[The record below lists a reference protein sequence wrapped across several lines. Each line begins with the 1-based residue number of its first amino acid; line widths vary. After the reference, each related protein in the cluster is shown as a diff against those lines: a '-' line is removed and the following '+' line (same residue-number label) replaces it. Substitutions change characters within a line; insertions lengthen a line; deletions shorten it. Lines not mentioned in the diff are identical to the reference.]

1 MSRFTPTSVAAAAA
15 ALMLAGCA
23 STPPQADLAAD
34 PAPASAT
41 AVAAAKPAPAAA
53 APTAQPAAPA
63 TAPPASATPPAGV
76 IAGANVPGAT
86 PAGPPLRPFADV
98 IKDATRSDG
107 LVPVWRKDNQVWLEI
122 TPEMMGKPMLMSVNI
137 AQSVGERGLY
147 GSQMGPSWMVEF
159 RRIGNQFQVLAR
171 QTDFRA
177 ERDPA
182 VARAVAQSF
191 SDSLVGSGAVLS
203 SPHPE
208 RKSFLVDAAFLLG
221 DTAGYSTRLEMA
233 YRMPF
238 APDRPNSYFE
248 SVRADA
254 ELTTLSAKVHYAVPR
269 ISAPPLLPPG
279 APALLTPSPPSTTPD
294 PRSLFIGYVYSFR
307 ALPAQPMAGRRADG
321 RVGHFLDSFTD
332 LSDDLSPTVRV
343 HNIKRWRLEKKDP
356 AAAMSEPVKPITY
369 WLDKNIPQ
377 RYRASVTAGILEW
390 NKAFER
396 IGFRN
401 AVVAMQQPDDA
412 SFDNMDSGHA
422 SIRWFTGADVGFA
435 VGPSHSDPRSGEIL
449 DADIGMSDVFGR
461 GSRRLI
467 REDVALAASST
478 EAPAW
483 QTAMQSIWQQG
494 NRLDGRQATC
504 SYAADGAKELDFALD
519 LLTLRGDLPPDSPE
533 AEAFAQAVI
542 KDTITHEVG
551 HTLGLR
557 HNFKASTVVTR
568 AQLRDKDYGALKGI
582 AGSVMDYS
590 PYNLPL
596 AGEAKGE
603 PNMTTLGA
611 YDYWAIEYAYKPID
625 PAKEAA
631 ELKQIAERART
642 DPMLAFADDIDA
654 GGMVDGIDPLAN
666 RFDQGDDPLAYY
678 QRRMALSK
686 ELWQRIQQRGAQP
699 GDDAERLRRSLL
711 GGLRQA
717 ARVPVLAA
725 KFIGG
730 MHTERDVIGTG
741 KVGYRPV
748 DPAQQRAALDFL
760 NREIFSVGSFRF
772 KPEFLA
778 AVTPDYVEWN
788 RAGPVSVPQLVL
800 QLQTQTLDKL
810 LDAGTAR
817 RLLELPNYMPEASR
831 KAGITLSEVLT
842 TVQGS
847 VWSELKS
854 GREID
859 PMRRNLQREHLKRV
873 QAVLTRAP
881 ASMPADAVSL
891 TRLHA
896 AELQAQLRAAAGK
909 PGLSIENRAHL
920 QEALGSLSEALKAT
934 MQRG

>member
-1 MSRFTPTSVAAAAA
+1 MSRLDLSSAAA
-15 ALMLAGCA
+15 ALSAVSALTLAGCA
-23 STPPQADLAAD
+23 STPPQANTAPTAATAG
-34 PAPASAT
+34 PAA
-41 AVAAAKPAPAAA
+41 AVAATPAARPTTTAAAQPVAPAA
-53 APTAQPAAPA
+53 
-63 TAPPASATPPAGV
+63 APPASATPPAGV

-86 PAGPPLRPFADV
+86 PAGPPLRAFADV
-98 IKDATRSDG
+98 IRDATRSDG

-122 TPEMMGKPMLMSVNI
+122 TPQMMGKPMLLSVNI

-177 ERDPA
+177 DRDPTQ
-182 VARAVAQSF
+182 ARTVTQSF
-191 SDSLVGSGAVLS
+191 SDSLVGSGPVLS

-221 DTAGYSTRLEMA
+221 DTAGYSTRLEIA

-248 SVRADA
+248 SVRAEP

-279 APALLTPSPPSTTPD
+279 APAPLTPPPPSTTPD

-307 ALPAQPMAGRRADG
+307 ALPDQPMAGRRADG
-321 RVGHFLDSFTD
+321 RVGYFIESFTD
-332 LSDDLSPTVRV
+332 LSDDIAPNPRV
-343 HNIKRWRLEKKDP
+343 HHVTRWRLEKKDP
-356 AAAMSEPVKPITY
+356 VAALSEPVKPITY
-369 WLDKNIPQ
+369 WLDKNIPL
-377 RYRASVTAGILEW
+377 RYRASVMAGILEW

-396 IGFRN
+396 IGFKN
-401 AVVAMQQPDDA
+401 AVVALQQPDDA
-412 SFDNMDSGHA
+412 TFDNMDAGHA
-422 SIRWFTGADVGFA
+422 SVRWFTGADVGFA
-435 VGPSHSDPRSGEIL
+435 VGPSHTDPRSGEIL

-461 GSRRLI
+461 GARRSAS
-467 REDVALAASST
+467 EDFASGN

-483 QTAMQSIWQQG
+483 RTALASMWQQA
-494 NRLDGRQATC
+494 NGRNASCT
-504 SYAADGAKELDFALD
+504 YAAEGAQEMGFAAD
-519 LLTLRGDLPPDSPE
+519 LLALRGDLPPDSPE
-533 AEAFAQAVI
+533 VEAFAQARV
-542 KDTITHEVG
+542 KDTVMHEVG

-568 AQLRDKDYGALKGI
+568 SQLRDAEFGKTKGI
-582 AGSVMDYS
+582 SASVMDYT

-596 AGEAKGE
+596 AGEAKGV
-603 PNMTTLGA
+603 PQMTTLGA
-611 YDYWAIEYAYKPID
+611 YDYWAIEYAYKPMET
-625 PAKEAA
+625 AREAA
-631 ELKQIAERART
+631 ELKAIAERSRT
-642 DPMLAFADDIDA
+642 DPMLSFADDADA
-654 GGMVDGIDPLAN
+654 GGFVDGIDPLAN
-666 RFDQGDDPLAYY
+666 RFDLGDDPLAYY
-678 QRRMALSK
+678 QRRMTLTK
-686 ELWQRIQQRGAQP
+686 EMLQRLQERGGQP
-699 GDDAERLRRSLL
+699 GDDTARLRRTLTET
-711 GGLRQA
+711 LRQA
-717 ARVPVLAA
+717 VRVPPLAA
-725 KFIGG
+725 KYIGG
-730 MHTERDVIGTG
+730 MHTERDIIGTG

-760 NREIFSVGSFRF
+760 SREIFSAESFRF

-778 AVTPDYVEWN
+778 SMTPDFVEWN
-788 RAGPVSVPQLVL
+788 RGGPVSVGQIVL
-800 QLQTQTLDKL
+800 QWQTQTLDKL

-817 RLLELPNYMPEASR
+817 RLLELPNYLPQASR
-831 KAGITLSEVLT
+831 KANITLSEVLT

-854 GREID
+854 GREIE

-873 QAVLTRAP
+873 QALLTRAP
-881 ASMPADAVSL
+881 ASMPADAISL

-896 AELQAQLRAAAGK
+896 TELLAQLRSAAAK
-909 PGLSIENRAHL
+909 PGLSVENRAHL